1 MINKYSILFFLTFVL
16 VSCTEK
22 DDIIPNVYVNFRIQ
36 ASEIGGV
43 GNAIYTSSNYGVK
56 GIIIYHKYSNE
67 YVAYER
73 CCSYKANEDCAVVEL
88 DNEISPTFLIDSC
101 CTSKFL
107 LEDGTPFDGPALLP
121 LKQYATYFDGTYI
134 QISN

>member
-1 MINKYSILFFLTFVL
+1 MINKYSILFLTFML

-73 CCSYKANEDCAVVEL
+73 CCSYKPNDDCAVVEL

-101 CTSKFL
+101 CSSKFL